1 MDDNDSTSHLDATAA
16 ETTRDIDATFTEM
29 FEGLRRHFDV
39 AMEKVSHKLDL
50 LEESLVSLDQNLDRT
65 MSEMRAEMRS
75 GFAETWAVLKS
86 FQRPEVSK
94 E

>member
-1 MDDNDSTSHLDATAA
+1 VYENGSTSHLDATAA
-16 ETTRDIDATFTEM
+16 ETTRHIDATFTEM

-39 AMEKVSHKLDL
+39 AMEKISHKLDL
-50 LEESLVSLDQNLDRT
+50 LEERAVSLDQNFDRT
-65 MSEMRAEMRS
+65 MSEIRAEMRS

-86 FQRPEVSK
+86 FQRPEDST